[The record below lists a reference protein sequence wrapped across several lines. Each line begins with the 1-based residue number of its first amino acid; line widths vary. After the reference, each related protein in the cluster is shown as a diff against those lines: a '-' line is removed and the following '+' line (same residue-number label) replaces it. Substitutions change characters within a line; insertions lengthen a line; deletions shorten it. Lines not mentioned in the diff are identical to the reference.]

1 MGVRYRLDSKDKGK
15 DKGYKLVLEAFVL
28 ALTMAHVSLIWL
40 FIVIITML
48 VSLSGSCVSVQTGM
62 SGLEGNIYEPWIRW
76 KSESE
81 SKSKRKKMQRLVIPE
96 GMSDLDEN
104 IYTPLEKLHE
114 TLINHEGN
122 IYEPWILWKSESK
135 SKSASKKMQGPVI
148 SEGEEAKGMEQGQEM
163 DIDRFKE
170 DEVDPDIKEE
180 GLESLVQSSFFAILT
195 SSNSKMKPDFAD
207 VERDA
212 FTEGIDTFNVPNV
225 MKEADYE
232 QLVENT
238 GLKMNRDQE
247 SSSPSTFQSITI
259 ETFYQYMIS
268 LLLCY
273 QVLRCWMTKNIMIVT
288 RALKDLENNGVITQ
302 FPLLLLFSE
311 VILESWFT
319 GRIWVCSRVT
329 RQFLLPPNFNEA
341 IRLSEPLPNEDNPLQ
356 KKNKKKI

>member
-1 MGVRYRLDSKDKGK
+1 
-15 DKGYKLVLEAFVL
+15 
-28 ALTMAHVSLIWL
+28 MAHVSLIWL

-48 VSLSGSCVSVQTGM
+48 VSLSVSCVSVQTGM
-62 SGLEGNIYEPWIRW
+62 SDLEGKIYEPWIRW

-81 SKSKRKKMQRLVIPE
+81 SKSERKKMQRLVIPE
-96 GMSDLDEN
+96 GAGMSDLDEN
-104 IYTPLEKLHE
+104 IYTPLEKLQQ
-114 TLINHEGN
+114 TLINLEGN

-195 SSNSKMKPDFAD
+195 TSNSKMKLDFAD

-225 MKEADYE
+225 MKEVDYQ

-238 GLKMNRDQE
+238 GLKMNHDQE
-247 SSSPSTFQSITI
+247 SSSPSAFQSITK

-273 QVLRCWMTKNIMIVT
+273 QVMFDCWITKNIMIVPQ
-288 RALKDLENNGVITQ
+288 ALKDLENKVVITL
-302 FPLLLLFSE
+302 FPLMFLFS
-311 VILESWFT
+311 ILILKSWIQLN
-319 GRIWVCSRVT
+319 RKD
-329 RQFLLPPNFNEA
+329 P
-341 IRLSEPLPNEDNPLQ
+341 
-356 KKNKKKI
+356 

>member
-1 MGVRYRLDSKDKGK
+1 
-15 DKGYKLVLEAFVL
+15 
-28 ALTMAHVSLIWL
+28 MAHASLVGL

-48 VSLSGSCVSVQTGM
+48 VSLTVSCVSVQTGM
-62 SGLEGNIYEPWIRW
+62 SDLE
-76 KSESE
+76 
-81 SKSKRKKMQRLVIPE
+81 
-96 GMSDLDEN
+96 EN
-104 IYTPLEKLHE
+104 IYTPLEKLQE
-114 TLINHEGN
+114 TLINLEGN
-122 IYEPWILWKSESK
+122 IYQPWVRWKSESK
-135 SKSASKKMQGPVI
+135 SKSDSKKMQGPVI
-148 SEGEEAKGMEQGQEM
+148 PEGEEAKGMEQGQEI

-170 DEVDPDIKEE
+170 DKVDPAIKEE
-180 GLESLVQSSFFAILT
+180 DLKSLVQTSFFAIPIT
-195 SSNSKMKPDFAD
+195 YISKMKPDFAD

-225 MKEADYE
+225 MKEVDYQ

-273 QVLRCWMTKNIMIVT
+273 QVLRCWMTKNIMIVN

-319 GRIWVCSRVT
+319 GRVWVCSRVT
-329 RQFLLPPNFNEA
+329 RHFLLPPNFNEA

-356 KKNKKKI
+356 KKNKKKIK